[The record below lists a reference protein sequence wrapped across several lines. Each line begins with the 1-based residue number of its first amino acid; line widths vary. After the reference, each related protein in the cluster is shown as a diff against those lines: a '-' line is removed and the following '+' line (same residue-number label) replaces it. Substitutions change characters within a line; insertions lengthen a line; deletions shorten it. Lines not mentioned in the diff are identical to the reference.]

1 MKTTLTLQKSAMLA
15 ILILTLSLHAN
26 AQSKGSGNLVKQ
38 DRQLAPFTEIEAGSA
53 FQIMLVQGEP
63 ALITVETD
71 DNYQDKIQT
80 IVENNRLIISS
91 DGLKNPTAMKVYIR
105 IPDIRVIELEGAAR
119 LDTEGEIKI
128 SDLSIEASGA
138 SKAKMELDVQAL
150 KSEISGAAK
159 VTLKGKAASHVS
171 DISGAAFLEAMELS
185 TQTSNINVSGA
196 AKARVYAISELKT
209 EVSGA
214 GSLTYYDD
222 SETPKISEPGTY
234 TFQFE
239 NPENPDAE
247 DMEGIVSTAEEGD
260 STLISIGDIQVK
272 VFEGDPTTIK
282 IGDRELE
289 VDEEGNVDFKRNKS
303 DRFDGHWGGFEMGIN
318 GYLNKDMGFDILED
332 DYKFL
337 ELRYEKSINVS
348 LNFFE
353 QNFNL
358 IGKNFGLTTGLGF
371 EWNNYRFDDNIKI
384 GRDNT
389 GITGDSL
396 FVTGV
401 NYTKSKLVVNYL
413 TLPILFEYQTNRFA
427 NKNSFH
433 ITAGVL
439 TGVRIGAHT
448 KMAYND
454 GAKQKDKFRDKNDY
468 DINPFK
474 FDLTARIGWGKVNLY
489 ANYSLTTLFKDNRGP
504 ELYPFAMGITLS
516 SW

>member
-214 GSLTYYDD
+214 GSLT
-222 SETPKISEPGTY
+222 
-234 TFQFE
+234 
-239 NPENPDAE
+239 
-247 DMEGIVSTAEEGD
+247 
-260 STLISIGDIQVK
+260 
-272 VFEGDPTTIK
+272 
-282 IGDRELE
+282 
-289 VDEEGNVDFKRNKS
+289 
-303 DRFDGHWGGFEMGIN
+303 
-318 GYLNKDMGFDILED
+318 
-332 DYKFL
+332 
-337 ELRYEKSINVS
+337 
-348 LNFFE
+348 
-353 QNFNL
+353 
-358 IGKNFGLTTGLGF
+358 
-371 EWNNYRFDDNIKI
+371 
-384 GRDNT
+384 
-389 GITGDSL
+389 
-396 FVTGV
+396 
-401 NYTKSKLVVNYL
+401 
-413 TLPILFEYQTNRFA
+413 
-427 NKNSFH
+427 
-433 ITAGVL
+433 
-439 TGVRIGAHT
+439 
-448 KMAYND
+448 
-454 GAKQKDKFRDKNDY
+454 
-468 DINPFK
+468 
-474 FDLTARIGWGKVNLY
+474 
-489 ANYSLTTLFKDNRGP
+489 
-504 ELYPFAMGITLS
+504 
-516 SW
+516 